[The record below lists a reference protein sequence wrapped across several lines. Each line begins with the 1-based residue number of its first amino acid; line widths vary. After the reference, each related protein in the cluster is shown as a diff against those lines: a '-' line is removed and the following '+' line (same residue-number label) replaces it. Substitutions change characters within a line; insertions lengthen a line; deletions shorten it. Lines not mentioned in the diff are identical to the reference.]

1 VVHVWLFVPI
11 APSGSHRASSPV
23 GRGLGEVG
31 VNRIRRVTVQPIRL
45 WGDPVLRTPAE
56 TVSDFDKQLRV
67 LVADL
72 AETMERAPGS
82 GLAAPQIGVGLRVF
96 TYHVDDEQSG
106 HLVNPVLHFPSED
119 EQDGPEGCLSIPGL
133 SFDCRRR
140 AHVVAHGQNGYG
152 DPVTVEG
159 TAKLARCLQH
169 ETDHLDGVLF
179 VDRLDPSTRKAAMQ
193 AIRDAPWYATPAVTA
208 PAIKVSPHPSYGWRR

>member
-1 VVHVWLFVPI
+1 
-11 APSGSHRASSPV
+11 
-23 GRGLGEVG
+23 
-31 VNRIRRVTVQPIRL
+31 VTLQPIRVF
-45 WGDPVLRTPAE
+45 GDPVLRTPAAVV
-56 TVSDFDKQLRV
+56 TDFDKQLRQ

-72 AETMERAPGS
+72 AETMLDAPGV

-96 TYHVDDEQSG
+96 TYHVDDAQSG
-106 HLVNPVLHFPSED
+106 HLINPVLHFPHDE

-140 AHVVAHGQNGYG
+140 NHVVAHGQNMYG

-159 TAKLARCLQH
+159 TALLARCLQH

-179 VDRLDPSTRKAAMQ
+179 VDRLDPETKKAAMK
-193 AIRDAPWYATPAVTA
+193 AIRESEWSGLSTPALA
-208 PAIKVSPHPSYGWRR
+208 PIFKVSPH